1 VDIYKTV
8 NFNLKIKGNTTTLQE
23 FTITCQNVQPN
34 SSRNFP
40 EPTNNIPGLFK
51 HLILQLLNSRSWGH
65 PEHLL
70 NHHFICVD
78 PEVCLNR
85 VNFSRKFAHH
95 LHRPLIFPNTQ
106 CKISLKQ
113 VTCKR
118 FDKHAMRLFAYG
130 PADATAILKPHYLL
144 PHLNPD
150 WFYLSGTG
158 LPDCPGTKAHTHTHP
173 FNVPFSGTTQA
184 SRYQKGK
191 TNLDFSEARDSEWQW
206 HQLGHVQVCTLFQTD
221 NHASTSPLCFYWPD
235 ALPATQPTASKH

>member
-1 VDIYKTV
+1 M
-8 NFNLKIKGNTTTLQE
+8 LQE
-23 FTITCQNVQPN
+23 FTITCQNVQPS

-40 EPTNNIPGLFK
+40 EPTTNIPGLFK
-51 HLILQLLNSRSWGH
+51 DLILQLLNSRSWGH

-106 CKISLKQ
+106 CKISLKH

-158 LPDCPGTKAHTHTHP
+158 LPDCPGTKAHTHTHIRLT
-173 FNVPFSGTTQA
+173 S
-184 SRYQKGK
+184 
-191 TNLDFSEARDSEWQW
+191 
-206 HQLGHVQVCTLFQTD
+206 LF
-221 NHASTSPLCFYWPD
+221 PG
-235 ALPATQPTASKH
+235 LPR